1 MFQKI
6 KAFIKEIATEEIKY
20 YRPTLRVTFL
30 DGDVKE
36 VTPYLWH
43 RGTRNN
49 WQLYYVEDGIL
60 LNRFPLAAVKEVEIT
75 ECECRS
81 IISYDSGWT
90 PLYAT
95 DEDLDKKVFR
105 KKRFG
110 G

>member
-6 KAFIKEIATEEIKY
+6 KECLFKMATEEIKY
-20 YRPTLRVTFL
+20 YRPTLRITFL

-36 VTPYLWH
+36 ITPFLWH

-49 WQLYYVEDGIL
+49 WQLYYAEDGIL
-60 LNRFPLAAVKEVEIT
+60 LNRYPLASIKEVEIV

-81 IISYDSGWT
+81 VISYDSGWT
-90 PLYAT
+90 PVYAT
-95 DEDLDKKVFR
+95 VEDLDKKIFR
-105 KKRFG
+105 KRRFG